1 MAKIPESVAEF
12 LMGKRIAVA
21 GVSRDTRQVANA
33 ILRRLRHTGHEVI
46 PVNPNATLLEGVPC
60 YPDLASIPGTV
71 DGLLVAAH
79 PSVASN
85 LVDQCSKNGIRH
97 IWFHRG
103 FGVGSVSDEAVREA
117 QTLGLTCVVGGCPLM
132 YCEPV
137 DPFHRCMRGWLHWRH
152 RAP

>member
-117 QTLGLTCVVGGCPLM
+117 QALGLTCLVGGCPLM